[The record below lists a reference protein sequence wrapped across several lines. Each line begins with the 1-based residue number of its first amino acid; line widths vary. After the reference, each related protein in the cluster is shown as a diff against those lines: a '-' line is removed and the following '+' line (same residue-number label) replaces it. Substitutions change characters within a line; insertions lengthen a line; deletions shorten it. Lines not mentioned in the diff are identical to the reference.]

1 MDAFESNYSEITSVI
16 DPDGIDCVLA
26 AGDAGD
32 LDEIRSWL
40 QLLPETAYG
49 QVFIEVFSE
58 IQIEP
63 LPLPPHV
70 AVTWLCRETRDPSP
84 RPGIGRRCGEALE
97 AAVSGWFDEWLW
109 SDSSTGRNFHLWM
122 GARTSSVMQSYWLSF
137 DRKLQKRWPGF
148 CESDCN
154 TERA

>member
-1 MDAFESNYSEITSVI
+1 MI

-40 QLLPETAYG
+40 QLLPETSYG

-84 RPGIGRRCGEALE
+84 RPGIGRRRGEALE

-154 TERA
+154 TEVA